1 MFTKNVG
8 RTDRIIRAIIGVV
21 LLIVFFSL
29 AAGVWKWLA
38 LIVGLVLL
46 VTAALGTCPPYSLL
60 GINTCKMKEN
70 QS

>member
-46 VTAALGTCPPYSLL
+46 VSAALGTCPPYSLL